1 MQYALKR
8 IGELVS
14 EQNIRKNIDLSIKE
28 FHNSAPERELALQ
41 ENKEENKLKLQ
52 LPNFFTPKNKQII
65 EILGTLHVMKKKNI
79 NDLTLS
85 LKNKIDNDHH
95 NCLSKMAGIKDTFIK
110 DISNKIK
117 LEKLKIQY

>member
-41 ENKEENKLKLQ
+41 ENKENKLKLQ

-65 EILGTLHVMKKKNI
+65 EILGTHHVMKKKKI
-79 NDLTLS
+79 NNLTLS

-95 NCLSKMAGIKDTFIK
+95 NFLSKMAGIKDTFIK

>member
-28 FHNSAPERELALQ
+28 FNASAPEREFSLK
-41 ENKEENKLKLQ
+41 ENKSKLQ
-52 LPNFFTPKNKQII
+52 LTNFFTPKNKQII
-65 EILGTLHVMKKKNI
+65 DILGTLHVIKKKNT
-79 NDLTLS
+79 NDLTIS
-85 LKNKIDNDHH
+85 LKNKVDHDHH
-95 NCLSKMAGIKDTFIK
+95 KFLTKIEGIKDTFIK
-110 DISNKIK
+110 DVSNKIK